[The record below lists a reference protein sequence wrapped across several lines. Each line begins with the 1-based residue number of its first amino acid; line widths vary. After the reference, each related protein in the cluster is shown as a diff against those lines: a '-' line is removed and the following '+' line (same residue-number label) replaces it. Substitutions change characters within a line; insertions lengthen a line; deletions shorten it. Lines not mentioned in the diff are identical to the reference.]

1 MSMSRATGGVFDIC
15 SGCLFEGD
23 CHVCM
28 TGEGVVH
35 VCENGK
41 KGDKCIEC
49 GKPVGNDVFTVC
61 DDCWEKSK
69 I

>member
-1 MSMSRATGGVFDIC
+1 
-15 SGCLFEGD
+15 
-23 CHVCM
+23 M